1 MEDGQR
7 HNISRHVCSW
17 GKLIQ
22 IALLQGAGECQGNV
36 ARGILSFRPNL
47 VQRILQ
53 HLYRIALRTTDC
65 LHAWVK
71 VPKSGK
77 GKKKAKAVNKD
88 RHIRGSNDLVKCLN
102 EKKYIPFPLGFN
114 LAALLNAAKCFCV
127 AIPWFSCSATQEG
140 LRNHHYHRYIYVYR
154 CHQLING

>member
-36 ARGILSFRPNL
+36 ARGKLSFRPNL

-88 RHIRGSNDLVKCLN
+88 RHIRWPNDLVKCFNSNNISPIPTGLQSCCPFEWQQN
-102 EKKYIPFPLGFN
+102 VFAWRFRDSRAPQPRRACVIIITIDIYMYI
-114 LAALLNAAKCFCV
+114 
-127 AIPWFSCSATQEG
+127 
-140 LRNHHYHRYIYVYR
+140 
-154 CHQLING
+154 